1 MVSFNLLRKPVRFN
15 VAVNCELEDTRMHL
29 THARHRRG
37 TQKSLLWSILFVA
50 SAFWNSRTS
59 TAQSSELTEIRQ
71 IRTLSAEQASTDRP
85 VRLRGVVTAVS
96 GWKTSFFLQDITS
109 GISVD
114 RFDGG
119 PEVQAGQLVEILG
132 VTSPGMFAP
141 IVKANS
147 VTVLGNSKLPLA
159 RPVGAVDLAG
169 GAFDSQWTRV
179 QGMVRTAV
187 VKQIWGHDVL
197 LLELDI
203 GGGSLV
209 TARIRSFGGN
219 AWHRL
224 PAATISLRG
233 VCGTV
238 FNDRRQY
245 VGSRIF
251 VSNLDDVKVMHAG
264 PADLF
269 DRPLQPLRSI
279 ARFTSGIST
288 FNPIK
293 VRGRVTYWQGEGRVY
308 VQDGSDGILVKTNQ
322 QNSFQTGS
330 LVDIVGY
337 AREGDYSPSLEGA
350 TLRLASA
357 NRTPLQPV
365 STTASKVIK
374 EKDGFASSPY
384 DSLILRL
391 SGVLK
396 QIVPGVDEQILFLED
411 GKNNFTARLANSAAS
426 KVLPAVGS
434 QLEVTGVCVTRA
446 DSSHEPN
453 GFKILLRSDSDLVVL
468 KAAPWWSAQHAK
480 AVVGAMGFAIVVL
493 GVLLTFFR
501 REAALRQLSL
511 SDPLTGVHNRRGFV
525 LLAEQQWRVALRN
538 ETPML
543 LFYIDVNRF
552 KQINDTF
559 GHKEGDAALQRVA
572 STLNECFRSSDIV
585 GRLGGDEFAVLACDA
600 LPQSEA
606 ILQERLASL
615 VERSN
620 AKSGAKYDL
629 SLSVGSLFCDM
640 RMGGMSVE
648 DLLSRADELMYDEK
662 LGGRETSPRMSDSPP
677 QGSSV
682 HAHLT

>member
-1 MVSFNLLRKPVRFN
+1 MAPD
-15 VAVNCELEDTRMHL
+15 DTRMNL
-29 THARHRRG
+29 VYASSRRG
-37 TQKSLLWSILFVA
+37 TRKRLLWSTLFVA
-50 SAFWNSRTS
+50 SVFLSSLTGS
-59 TAQSSELTEIRQ
+59 AQWSELSAIRQ
-71 IRTLSAEQASTDRP
+71 IRNLSTEQASTNRR
-85 VRLRGVVTAVS
+85 VRLRGIVTAVS
-96 GWKTSFFLQDITS
+96 GWKTSFFLQDPTS

-119 PEVQAGQLVEILG
+119 PEVEAGQLVEILG

-141 IVKANS
+141 VVKANS
-147 VTVLGNSKLPLA
+147 VRVLGSGKMPSA
-159 RPVGAVDLAG
+159 RPVGAADLSG
-169 GAFDSQWTRV
+169 GSFDSQWTRV

-209 TARIRSFGGN
+209 TARIRSFSGD
-219 AWHRL
+219 AWRRL
-224 PAATISLRG
+224 PAATVSLRG

-251 VSNLDDVKVMHAG
+251 VSNLDDVTVVHAG

-279 ARFTSGIST
+279 ARFTSGRNI

-293 VRGRVTYWQGEGRVY
+293 VRGRVAYWQGNGHVY
-308 VQDGSDGILVKTNQ
+308 VLDGSDGILVKTNQ
-322 QNSFQTGS
+322 QTSFPAGS

-350 TLRLASA
+350 TLRIVSA
-357 NRTPLQPV
+357 NRTHLEPV
-365 STTASKVIK
+365 STTASKVIVEK
-374 EKDGFASSPY
+374 EGFESSPF
-384 DSLILRL
+384 DSLIVRL

-396 QIVPGVDEQILFLED
+396 QILPGADEQILFLQD

-426 KVLPAVGS
+426 KILPLVGS
-434 QLEVTGVCVTRA
+434 KVEVTGVCVTRA

-453 GFKILLRSDSDLVVL
+453 GFKILLRSDSDLVIL
-468 KAAPWWSAQHAK
+468 KAAPWWNAEHAK
-480 AVVGAMGFAIVVL
+480 AVVSAMGFAIVVL

-501 REAALRQLSL
+501 REVALRQLSL

-525 LLAEQQWRVALRN
+525 LLAEQQWRATLRN
-538 ETPML
+538 ETAML
-543 LFYIDVNRF
+543 IFYIDVNRF

-572 STLNECFRSSDIV
+572 STLSECFRSSDIV
-585 GRLGGDEFAVLACDA
+585 GRLGGDEFAIVACDA
-600 LPQSEA
+600 LSQSQT
-606 ILQERLASL
+606 ILEERLASFI
-615 VERSN
+615 ERSN
-620 AKSGAKYDL
+620 AKSGAKYEL
-629 SLSVGSLFCDM
+629 SLSVGSLLCDVTLSA
-640 RMGGMSVE
+640 MSME
-648 DLLSRADELMYDEK
+648 DLLSRADELMYEQK
-662 LGGRETSPRMSDSPP
+662 LCTRTASSLSDSL
-677 QGSSV
+677 S
-682 HAHLT
+682 HE